1 MNIAQ
6 WYVSRGRITRRT
18 FWLYYVLP
26 LALLGILA
34 SVADLAMGFAEL
46 ETTTT
51 ASSASAWYS
60 MGPISIAVTVLT
72 LVPSISSTVTRLH
85 DQDKSAVWL
94 LFLLLPMIGWLVLLV
109 LAGFIPG
116 TPGHNKYGPPPVGD
130 RVQEP
135 GYPTSYS

>member
-1 MNIAQ
+1 VNIAQ
-6 WYVSRGRITRRT
+6 WYVSRGRITRRA
-18 FWLYYVLP
+18 FWLHYVLP
-26 LALLGILA
+26 LVVLGIIA
-34 SVADLAMGFAEL
+34 SVIDLAMGFAEL

-60 MGPISIAVTVLT
+60 MGPVAIAVTVLT

-94 LFLLLPMIGWLVLLV
+94 LFLIIPLIGWLVLL
-109 LAGFIPG
+109 LMAGFVPG
-116 TPGHNKYGPPPVGD
+116 TPGPNKYGPPPAGD

-135 GYPTSYS
+135 GYPAAYS

>member
-1 MNIAQ
+1 MSFGQ

-26 LALLGILA
+26 LFVLSLVAAVIDVAL
-34 SVADLAMGFAEL
+34 GFSGV

-51 ASSASAWYS
+51 ATSASAFYS
-60 MGPISIAVTVLT
+60 MGPVAGVVALLT

-94 LFLLLPMIGWLVLLV
+94 LFLLLPVLGWLVLLV
-109 LAGFIPG
+109 LCGFIPG
-116 TPGHNKYGPPPVGD
+116 TAGVNKYGPPPAG
-130 RVQEP
+130 QQMAAP
-135 GYPTSYS
+135 GYPATYA

>member
-1 MNIAQ
+1 VSFGQ

-26 LALLGILA
+26 LFVLSLVA
-34 SVADLAMGFAEL
+34 SVIDVALGFSAV

-51 ASSASAWYS
+51 STSASAFYS
-60 MGPISIAVTVLT
+60 MGPVGIVVALLT

-94 LFLLLPMIGWLVLLV
+94 LFILLPVIGWLVLLV
-109 LAGFIPG
+109 LCGFIPG
-116 TPGHNKYGPPPVGD
+116 TPGMNKYGPPPAGQQMAD
-130 RVQEP
+130 P
-135 GYPTSYS
+135 GYPPSYA